1 MTRLPHLAALIAV
14 LVAASVAAQEPKQR
28 MGDDTKRAD
37 TGSEVFGGAD
47 ASKAQTQ
54 KESERGA
61 VSRSYSAG
69 GADPRKMPT
78 SPRGGAI
85 VGGPRGGGGGSRF

>member
-1 MTRLPHLAALIAV
+1 MIQLSRLAAL
-14 LVAASVAAQEPKQR
+14 VAALFAATVAAQEPRQR
-28 MGDDTKRAD
+28 MGDEAKSAD
-37 TGSEVFGGAD
+37 KGSEVFGGAD